1 MASINIQTITMGEG
15 TYRMVGYQAE
25 GAHRLRVRFEMLSD
39 GRLIDVI
46 LEQHEMDLLNDF
58 RKEFGLTRLTAKG
71 G

>member
-25 GAHRLRVRFEMLSD
+25 PTHRLRVRFEMLGD
-39 GRLIDVI
+39 GRLVDVI
-46 LEQHEMDLLNDF
+46 LEQHEMEMLDEL
-58 RKEFGLTRLTAKG
+58 RKEFGLKTLTAKG